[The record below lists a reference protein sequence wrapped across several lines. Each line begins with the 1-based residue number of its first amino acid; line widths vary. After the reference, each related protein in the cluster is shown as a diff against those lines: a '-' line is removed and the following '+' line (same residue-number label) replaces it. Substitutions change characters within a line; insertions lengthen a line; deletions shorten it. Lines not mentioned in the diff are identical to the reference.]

1 MSTGNR
7 HVIAVGEEY
16 PCAVQN
22 TVHAQI
28 SPTAKDSEKVFFSAT
43 RKGTERFAVLNRF
56 VDTNM
61 TDLTGA
67 DVKTWICLYRDVRN
81 GVAETSVSYISK
93 RAGLSE
99 RIIKKSLKKLKD
111 KGFIEVIRRGAPGI
125 GSSRY
130 RIA

>member
-16 PCAVQN
+16 PCAVQA
-22 TVHAQI
+22 VHAQDT
-28 SPTAKDSEKVFFSAT
+28 STAKESLNVVSSPNK
-43 RKGTERFAVLNRF
+43 KGTERFAVLNKF

-67 DVKTWICLYRDVRN
+67 DIKTWICLFRDVRN
-81 GVAETSVSYISK
+81 GVAETSVCYISK

-111 KGFIEVIRRGAPGI
+111 KGFVEVIRRGAPGI

-130 RIA
+130 RIT

>member
-1 MSTGNR
+1 MSAGNR
-7 HVIAVGEEY
+7 HVIPVGDEY
-16 PCAVQN
+16 PCVVPKNVPIEDTSTVREPVTAVASSSRN
-22 TVHAQI
+22 V
-28 SPTAKDSEKVFFSAT
+28 S
-43 RKGTERFAVLNRF
+43 ERFAVLNRF

-67 DVKTWICLYRDVRN
+67 DIKTWICLFRDVRN
-81 GVAETSVSYISK
+81 GVAETSASYIAK

-130 RIA
+130 RIT